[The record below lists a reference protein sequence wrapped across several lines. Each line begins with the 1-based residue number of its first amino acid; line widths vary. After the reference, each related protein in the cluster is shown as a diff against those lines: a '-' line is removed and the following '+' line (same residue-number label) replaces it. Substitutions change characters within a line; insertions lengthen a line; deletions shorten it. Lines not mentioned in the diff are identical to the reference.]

1 MFEKARYTIEL
12 LRAGYSRE
20 EIAELLAPA
29 PEPEAPP
36 APAPAPEPETPPAQ
50 EPEAP
55 PAPESAT
62 PPAGELET
70 IRAEID
76 ELRRNQQAQHIR
88 EADAPEEDDPE
99 TAIIKHFSK

>member
-29 PEPEAPP
+29 PEPETPP
-36 APAPAPEPETPPAQ
+36 SPELETHPAPEPETP
-50 EPEAP
+50 
-55 PAPESAT
+55 S
-62 PPAGELET
+62 AGELET

-76 ELRRNQQAQHIR
+76 ELRRSQQAQHIR
-88 EADAPEEDDPE
+88 EADAPAEDDPE

>member
-1 MFEKARYTIEL
+1 MFERARYTIEL

-20 EIAELLAPA
+20 EIAELLAP
-29 PEPEAPP
+29 EPEA
-36 APAPAPEPETPPAQ
+36 
-50 EPEAP
+50 
-55 PAPESAT
+55 

-88 EADAPEEDDPE
+88 EANAPMEDDPE

>member
-1 MFEKARYTIEL
+1 MISMFERARYTIEL

-20 EIAELLAPA
+20 EIADLLA

-36 APAPAPEPETPPAQ
+36 AP
-50 EPEAP
+50 EPEAL
-55 PAPESAT
+55 PATEPET

-76 ELRRNQQAQHIR
+76 ELRRSQQSQHIR
-88 EADAPEEDDPE
+88 EANAPMEDDPE